1 MLKTV
6 SLAGLLLVS
15 VPAVALADEAMPQA
29 AQMDPAQMLL
39 AAQRDLQTRA
49 EAAKGQ
55 RFSYAMN
62 VTNKGKKNFS
72 FTLAYDPNGE
82 DGKKWRIVSPQKDAD
97 EESWKLAED
106 QLASMAKQREK
117 HPDADPSDQ
126 QMIADDLPGDDA
138 SIYTYL
144 RTENGY
150 AVYGFDP
157 GKTDLLSDD
166 DGEDDD
172 AKMAEHVKGEL
183 GLVAATGA
191 PAWVRIYAPKPFKPA
206 PIAKLDQFM
215 LSFSITPAWDNGP
228 WVIST
233 QDTVFSGSAMFKKFS
248 GNTQVRFTDF
258 QPVGAGE

>member
-1 MLKTV
+1 MLKTL
-6 SLAGLLLVS
+6 SLAGLLLMS

-39 AAQRDLQTRA
+39 AAQKDLQTRA
-49 EAAKGQ
+49 EAAQGQ

-62 VTNKGKKNFS
+62 VTNKGKKNFA

-82 DGKKWRIVSPQKDAD
+82 DGKKWHIVSPQKDVD
-97 EESWKLAED
+97 EQSWKVAED

-117 HPDADPSDQ
+117 NPDAEPSDQ

-144 RTENGY
+144 RTDNGY

-157 GKTDLLSDD
+157 ARTDLLSDD
-166 DGEDDD
+166 DEEDDN
-172 AKMAEHVKGEL
+172 KMAQYVKGEL

-215 LSFSITPAWDNGP
+215 LSFSITQAWDNGP
-228 WVIST
+228 WVISA
-233 QDTVFSGSAMFKKFS
+233 QDTVLSGSAMFKKFS
-248 GNTQVRFTDF
+248 ADSKVRFTDF
-258 QPVGAGE
+258 QPVATGE